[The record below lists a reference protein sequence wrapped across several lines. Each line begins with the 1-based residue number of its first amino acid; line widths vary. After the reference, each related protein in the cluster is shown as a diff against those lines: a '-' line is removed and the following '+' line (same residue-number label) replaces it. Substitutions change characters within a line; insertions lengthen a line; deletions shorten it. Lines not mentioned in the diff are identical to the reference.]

1 MKKKFLTLICSL
13 LAALLCFSA
22 VACNNGGNGGGTKPG
37 GGRDYSTSIKIAYES
52 KTAGSRQTA
61 YRAIAEYWNK
71 NIYGKTIEGLNGGQ
85 KINFKIQ
92 ASSVASDTLADIMK
106 SENISYSL
114 VELKEDGSQQVLALN
129 QLDKIDTT
137 EFDVSDISEA
147 LMAAYKMEYVK
158 KQVKKDNGKVETV
171 TYYNV
176 SGENADLYGLP
187 SGTSPSV
194 IFYNTTLMARS
205 GIAVISMTEEEI
217 AEYNAAHGTNYV
229 ARGYHVYSEK
239 PDQSLTISS
248 TTYNEVNLYGER
260 QENVTGYR
268 VFNNKI
274 AMNWEELYALAAVL
288 TPSYNSSNPG
298 KANEKGFTS
307 EHWFWLGWS
316 IGGDCLSYD
325 EADGKLKFTLGENN
339 RNYMVVAE
347 NGVTINGKHFAQGDI
362 LDYNARKAL
371 ATLEAGGTVKGETTV
386 TKDDLTTENTG
397 DKATVLYEIPSMRD
411 AFTYFCASSSAVGAN
426 SGHDVLHNKDVAG
439 YGVAKP
445 VKDMN
450 NDSFEKSFTE
460 GSVAM
465 MYRDFTIADKLGNK
479 TDWNVAP
486 APQYKEF
493 DANNKVKTVNGVEVK
508 GYKAAHG
515 ETTAYA
521 IPKNAKNKNEAKVI
535 MQWLASSEVQKM
547 FLDYGSE
554 PYYVANS
561 ATVNNDAE
569 YKTKF
574 ASKWSKV
581 PSFNVDVLIDSF
593 NYVTP
598 GDWAYT
604 SSRSEWIAGWASY
617 LHNEVETGHVT
628 LDNLFDNPQ
637 HSIGDINYTD
647 YTNNI
652 ISSYSYL
659 GIVSHKTVK

>member
-22 VACNNGGNGGGTKPG
+22 VACNNGGNGGSGGGNGGGTNPG
-37 GGRDYSTSIKIAYES
+37 GGRDYSTSIQIAYES

-61 YRAIAEYWNK
+61 YRAIADYWNK
-71 NIYGKTIEGLNGGQ
+71 NIFGKAIEGLNGGQ

-92 ASSVASDTLADIMK
+92 ASPVSSETLADMMK
-106 SENISYSL
+106 GESISYSL
-114 VELKEDGSQQVLALN
+114 IELKEDGSQQVLALN
-129 QLDKIDTT
+129 QLDKIDTK

-147 LMAAYKMEYVK
+147 LMAAYKMEYVPM
-158 KQVKKDNGKVETV
+158 NGD
-171 TYYNV
+171 TYLNV
-176 SGENADLYGLP
+176 SSKKADLYGLP

-194 IFYNTTLMARS
+194 IFYNTTMMEKS

-217 AEYNAAHGTNYV
+217 AAYNAANGTNYV

-239 PDQSLTISS
+239 PDQALTISS
-248 TTYNEVNLYGER
+248 TTYNEVNLYGEK

-274 AMNWEELYALAAVL
+274 AMNWEELYALSAVL
-288 TPSYNSSNPG
+288 TPSYNQNNPG
-298 KANEKGFTS
+298 KASKRGFIS

-316 IGGDCLSYD
+316 VGGDCLSYD
-325 EADGKLKFTLGENN
+325 EEAGTLQFTLGENN

-347 NGVTINGKHFAQGDI
+347 NGVTINGKHFDKGDI

-397 DKATVLYEIPSMRD
+397 DNATVLYEIPSMRD
-411 AFTYFCASSSAVGAN
+411 AFTYFCASSSNQGSN
-426 SGHDVLHNKDVAG
+426 SGHDKLHNKDVAG
-439 YGVAKP
+439 YGVARP
-445 VKDMN
+445 VDDMN

-465 MYRDFTIADKLGNK
+465 MYRDFTIADKLGGK
-479 TDWNVAP
+479 KDWNIAP

-493 DANNKVKTVNGVEVK
+493 DENNNVKKVNNVEVK
-508 GYKAAHG
+508 GYKASHG

-535 MQWLASSEVQKM
+535 MQWLASNEVQKM

-574 ASKWSKV
+574 ANKWSKV
-581 PSFNVDVLIDSF
+581 TNFNVDVLIDSF

-604 SSRSEWIAGWASY
+604 SNRSEWIAGWASF
-617 LHNEVETGHVT
+617 LHKQVETGAMS
-628 LDNLFDNPQ
+628 LDALFDTPQ
-637 HSIGDINYTD
+637 STNNNKNYTD
-647 YTNNI
+647 STNEI
-652 ISSYSYL
+652 VSKYPYL

>member
-22 VACNNGGNGGGTKPG
+22 VACNNGGNGGSGGGSGTKP
-37 GGRDYSTSIKIAYES
+37 GGRDYSTSIQIAYES

-61 YRAIAEYWNK
+61 YRAIADYWNN
-71 NIYGKTIEGLNGGQ
+71 NIFGKTIEGLNGGQ

-92 ASSVASDTLADIMK
+92 ASPVSSETLADMMK
-106 SENISYSL
+106 GESISYSL
-114 VELKEDGSQQVLALN
+114 IELKEDGSQQVLALN
-129 QLDKIDTT
+129 QLDKIDTN

-147 LMAAYKMEYVK
+147 LMAAYKMEYVPK
-158 KQVKKDNGKVETV
+158 NGD
-171 TYYNV
+171 TYLNV
-176 SGENADLYGLP
+176 SSKNADLYGLP

-194 IFYNTTLMARS
+194 IFYNTTLMAKA

-217 AEYNAAHGTNYV
+217 AAYNTANKTNLV
-229 ARGYHVYSEK
+229 PRGYHVYSSNPAADLVK
-239 PDQSLTISS
+239 VSS
-248 TTYNEVNLYGER
+248 TTYNEVNLYGET

-288 TPSYNSSNPG
+288 TPTYNPSNPG

-316 IGGDCLSYD
+316 VGGDCLAYD
-325 EADGKLKFTLGENN
+325 EEAGTLKFTLGENN
-339 RNYMVVAE
+339 RNYMVVAKD
-347 NGVTINGKHFAQGDI
+347 GVTIGGKNFAQGDI
-362 LDYNARKAL
+362 LDYNARKVL

-386 TKDDLTTENTG
+386 TANDLKAENTG

-411 AFTYFCASSSAVGAN
+411 AFTYFCASSSAKDSN
-426 SGHDVLHNKDVAG
+426 SGHDELHNKEVKG
-439 YGVAKP
+439 YGVAKA

-465 MYRDFTIADKLGNK
+465 MYRDFTIAEKFGNK
-479 TDWNVAP
+479 TDWNIAP

-493 DANNKVKTVNGVEVK
+493 DANDNVKTVNGVEVK
-508 GYKAAHG
+508 GYKSAHG

-547 FLDYGSE
+547 FIDYGSE

-561 ATVNNDAE
+561 ATVNNNAE

-581 PSFNVDVLIDSF
+581 TNFNVDVLMDSF

-604 SSRSEWIAGWASY
+604 SKRSEWIAGWASY

-628 LDNLFDNPQ
+628 LDSLFDTPQ
-637 HSIGDINYTD
+637 HSIGDINYTE

-652 ISSYSYL
+652 IKAYPYL

>member
-22 VACNNGGNGGGTKPG
+22 VACNSNKDDNNGNNPG
-37 GGRDYSTSIKIAYES
+37 GGRDYSTSIQIAYEAN
-52 KTAGSRQTA
+52 TAGSRQTA
-61 YRAIAEYWNK
+61 YRAIVNYWNN
-71 NIYGKTIEGLNGGQ
+71 NIYGKTIAGLNGGQ

-92 ASSVASDTLADIMK
+92 ASPVSSATLADTMK
-106 SENISYSL
+106 GENVTYSL
-114 VELKEDGSQQVLALN
+114 IELKEDGSQQVLALN

-147 LMAAYKMEYVK
+147 LMAAYKMEYVP
-158 KQVKKDNGKVETV
+158 KDGK
-171 TYYNV
+171 TYLNV
-176 SGENADLYGLP
+176 SSENADLYGLP

-194 IFYNTTLMARS
+194 IFYNTTMMAKS

-217 AEYNAAHGTNYV
+217 AEYNAAHGTNLV
-229 ARGYHVYSEK
+229 PRGYHVYSSNPAADLVK
-239 PDQSLTISS
+239 VSS
-248 TTYNEVNLYGER
+248 TTYNEVNLYGVK

-288 TPSYNSSNPG
+288 TPSYNSANPG
-298 KANEKGFTS
+298 KASEKGFTS

-325 EADGKLKFTLGENN
+325 EEAGTLKFTLGENN

-347 NGVTINGKHFAQGDI
+347 NGVTIGGKHFDQGDI
-362 LDYNARKAL
+362 LDYNARKTL
-371 ATLEAGGTVKGETTV
+371 ATLEAGGAVKGETTV
-386 TKDDLTTENTG
+386 TANDLTTENTG
-397 DKATVLYEIPSMRD
+397 DNATVLYEIPSMRD
-411 AFTYFCASSSAVGAN
+411 AFTYFCASSSAVGAP
-426 SGHDVLHNKDVAG
+426 SGHDQLHDKTISG

-460 GSVAM
+460 GSVAL
-465 MYRDFTIADKLGNK
+465 MYRDFTIADKFANK
-479 TDWNVAP
+479 TDWNIAP

-493 DANNKVKTVNGVEVK
+493 DENNNVKKVNKVEVK
-508 GYKAAHG
+508 GYKSAHG

-535 MQWLASSEVQKM
+535 MQWLASNEVQKM
-547 FLDYGSE
+547 FLSYGSE

-569 YKTKF
+569 YKTTF
-574 ASKWSKV
+574 ANKWTKV
-581 PSFNVDVLIDSF
+581 TNFNVDVLMDSF

-628 LDNLFDNPQ
+628 LDNLFDTPQ

-652 ISSYSYL
+652 ISSYPYL

>member
-22 VACNNGGNGGGTKPG
+22 VACNNGGNGGSGNGGGTKPG
-37 GGRDYSTSIKIAYES
+37 GGRDYSTSIQIAYES

-61 YRAIAEYWNK
+61 YRSIADYWNK
-71 NIYGKTIEGLNGGQ
+71 NIYNKTIEGLNGGQ

-92 ASSVASDTLADIMK
+92 ASPVSSETLADMMK
-106 SENISYSL
+106 GESISYSL
-114 VELKEDGSQQVLALN
+114 IELKEDGSQQVLALN
-129 QLDKIDTT
+129 QLDKIDTN

-158 KQVKKDNGKVETV
+158 KDNGK

-176 SGENADLYGLP
+176 SGEKADLYGLP

-194 IFYNTTLMARS
+194 IFYNTTLMAKS

-217 AEYNAAHGTNYV
+217 AKYNAAHGTNYV

-239 PDQSLTISS
+239 PDPSLTISQ

-274 AMNWEELYALAAVL
+274 AMNWEELYALSAVL
-288 TPSYNSSNPG
+288 TPSYNQNNPG
-298 KANEKGFTS
+298 KAGIRGFIS

-316 IGGDCLSYD
+316 VGGDCLSYD

-411 AFTYFCASSSAVGAN
+411 AFTYFCASSSNEGSN
-426 SGHDVLHNKDVAG
+426 SGYDKLHNKDVAG
-439 YGVAKP
+439 YGVARP
-445 VKDMN
+445 VDDMN

-479 TDWNVAP
+479 ADWNVAP

-574 ASKWSKV
+574 ANKWSKV
-581 PSFNVDVLIDSF
+581 TNFNVDVLIDSF

-604 SSRSEWIAGWASY
+604 SNRSEWIAGWASF
-617 LHNEVETGHVT
+617 LHKQVETGAMS
-628 LDNLFDNPQ
+628 LDALFDTPQ
-637 HSIGDINYTD
+637 STNNNKNYTD
-647 YTNNI
+647 STNEI
-652 ISSYSYL
+652 VSKYPYL

>member
-22 VACNNGGNGGGTKPG
+22 VACNNGGNGGGSGTKPG
-37 GGRDYSTSIKIAYES
+37 GGRDYSTSIQIAYEAN
-52 KTAGSRQTA
+52 TAGSRQTA
-61 YRAIAEYWNK
+61 YKAIAKYWED
-71 NIYGKTIEGLNGGQ
+71 NIYGKSIPGLNNGE
-85 KINFKIQ
+85 KINFKIK
-92 ASSVASDTLADIMK
+92 ADAVSSATLADTL
-106 SENISYSL
+106 NGDTVTYNL

-129 QLDKIDTT
+129 QLDKIDTK

-158 KQVKKDNGKVETV
+158 KANEKGEII

-194 IFYNTTLMARS
+194 IFYNTTMMEKS

-217 AEYNAAHGTNYV
+217 AAYNAANKTNLV
-229 ARGYHVYSEK
+229 PRGYHVYSSNPAADLVK
-239 PDQSLTISS
+239 VSS

-274 AMNWEELYALAAVL
+274 AMNWEELYALSAVL
-288 TPSYNSSNPG
+288 TPSYNQNNPG
-298 KANEKGFTS
+298 KASEKGFTS

-316 IGGDCLSYD
+316 VGGDCLSYD
-325 EADGKLKFTLGENN
+325 EEAGTLKFTLGENA

-347 NGVTINGKHFAQGDI
+347 NGVTINGKHFDKGDI
-362 LDYNARKAL
+362 LDYNARKTLTA
-371 ATLEAGGTVKGETTV
+371 LEAGSAVKDTTV
-386 TKDDLTTENTG
+386 TKNDLLKENTG
-397 DKATVLYEIPSMRD
+397 DTATVLYEIPSMRD
-411 AFTYFCASSSAVGAN
+411 AFTYFCASSSAVGSP
-426 SGHDVLHNKDVAG
+426 SGHDQLHNKMVAG

-465 MYRDFTIADKLGNK
+465 MYRDFTIADKFGNK
-479 TDWNVAP
+479 KDWNIAP

-493 DANNKVKTVNGVEVK
+493 DANNNVKTVNGVEVK

-521 IPKNAKNKNEAKVI
+521 IPQKAKYKKEAKVI
-535 MQWLASSEVQKM
+535 MQWLASNEVQKM

-569 YKTKF
+569 YKATF
-574 ASKWSKV
+574 ANKWSKV
-581 PSFNVDVLIDSF
+581 TNFNVDVLMDSF

-604 SSRSEWIAGWASY
+604 SKRSEWIAGWASF
-617 LHNEVETGHVT
+617 LHEQVETGKKT
-628 LDNLFDNPQ
+628 LDELFDNPQ
-637 HSIGDINYTD
+637 HSIGDINYTT
-647 YTNNI
+647 YTNNLV
-652 ISSYSYL
+652 SKYTYL